1 MAVANMARRGLLVG
15 ALAVGVVLATASGAA
30 ASVPSVGTTSSTTTT
45 STTST
50 STTSPSTTSTTSPP
64 PPGTK
69 TTTTSTTAPQ
79 SHPGAKRSTVS
90 RSAAGAPHTASASTP
105 LVGTFKLQAG
115 SCAHGETGSYFRM
128 VIAGKAPGGPDGSY
142 LSNSNSTCS
151 DHTYTLFQ
159 PGTSG
164 GLVTGGYQ
172 PEPSPAFDKSG
183 NSLADQII
191 QPVAFYG
198 VKFSVSTESVDPQ
211 TKESVP
217 VPSLSVNSSGDISG
231 NLEAWNAAWNANYFN
246 QGSPKPGG
254 ATPGFT
260 SGPTGTYNSS
270 TGAFAVSWT
279 SQIVTGPFNS
289 FTGQW
294 HLVGTFKSGTSSTTP
309 SGGSSTTGTL
319 GGSGGSGSTLDAAS
333 STGSTGSGTG
343 SPGGSDPGSGGGT
356 LPLTGL
362 EVPLWLPLPLLALGA
377 VLLIPPR
384 RSWRTRKRTAR

>member
-1 MAVANMARRGLLVG
+1 
-15 ALAVGVVLATASGAA
+15 
-30 ASVPSVGTTSSTTTT
+30 
-45 STTST
+45 
-50 STTSPSTTSTTSPP
+50 
-64 PPGTK
+64 
-69 TTTTSTTAPQ
+69 
-79 SHPGAKRSTVS
+79 
-90 RSAAGAPHTASASTP
+90 
-105 LVGTFKLQAG
+105 
-115 SCAHGETGSYFRM
+115 M
-128 VIAGKAPGGPDGSY
+128 VIPGKTPGGPDSSY
-142 LSNSNSTCS
+142 LSNSNSACS

-191 QPVAFYG
+191 QPVVFYG

-217 VPSLSVNSSGDISG
+217 EPSLSVNSSGDLSG
-231 NLEAWNAAWNANYFN
+231 SLEAWNAAWNSNYFN

-254 ATPGFT
+254 GTPGLT

-270 TGAFAVSWT
+270 TGAFVVSWT
-279 SQIVTGPFNS
+279 SEIVGGPFNS

-294 HLVGTFKSGTSSTTP
+294 QLVGTFQSGKSSTNP
-309 SGGSSTTGTL
+309 SGGSSSTGTSD
-319 GGSGGSGSTLDAAS
+319 GSGGPGSTLDATS
-333 STGSTGSGTG
+333 STDSSGSGSG
-343 SPGGSDPGSGGGT
+343 SSGGSDPASGGGT

-384 RSWRTRKRTAR
+384 RSWRTRNRGAR